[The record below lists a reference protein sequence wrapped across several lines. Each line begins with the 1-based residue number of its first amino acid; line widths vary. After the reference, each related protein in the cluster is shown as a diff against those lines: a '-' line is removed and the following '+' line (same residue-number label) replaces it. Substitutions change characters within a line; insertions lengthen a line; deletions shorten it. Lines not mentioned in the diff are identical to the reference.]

1 MHEDEEAMETDP
13 SNLSI
18 AWMLGANQGNKMLRA
33 QRELLQ
39 KYKLALAD
47 AICRPMGVVPDSA
60 VGLLNNAD
68 LEAAKQ
74 RRVAAKEIREA
85 LSQKGCD
92 EAL

>member
-18 AWMLGANQGNKMLRA
+18 AWMLGANQSNKMLRA

-47 AICRPMGVVPDSA
+47 AIRRPMGVVPDSA

-68 LEAAKQ
+68 LDAAEQ
-74 RRVAAKEIREA
+74 RRVAAKEAKEA
-85 LSQKGCD
+85 LSQKGCN
-92 EAL
+92 ETL

>member
-18 AWMLGANQGNKMLRA
+18 AWMLGANQGSKMLRA

-47 AICRPMGVVPDSA
+47 AIRRPMGVVPDSA

-68 LEAAKQ
+68 LEAAEQ
-74 RRVAAKEIREA
+74 RRVAAKEAREA

-92 EAL
+92 ETF